1 MSDKNTV
8 LKSIRSSALIK
19 NPLLFEAI
27 GLCPVVAIATSFN
40 SALFL
45 AVVTAVEMVVC
56 EVLASLLLKNVRRYW
71 RVALYVLFGVGIIF
85 PITYIT
91 NRFFPQVSINLGV
104 YLPLMAVNSLIALHC
119 ERIAVKRTVK
129 DSLIDALSASI
140 SYGVV
145 AILTGIIREIIA
157 NGTIMGFEL
166 NTPIKFS
173 ALNMPFGAL
182 IILGFMAAVLKGFIG
197 KKYPEA
203 NPDKAFDSS
212 EIRRSLR
219 GSLRELMNDEFN
231 PYGEESETESAFIRV
246 KKEKAE
252 KEISANTKKAKE
264 PKPKKEKNKKE
275 KLPKEKKS
283 KIKIDETAPRH
294 TPRVENEGERTY
306 LDDFSDMLT
315 ELEDYKNRNEVSEN
329 TDGGDEE

>member
-1 MSDKNTV
+1 MSDKKAI
-8 LKSIRSSALIK
+8 LKNIRSSALIK

-27 GLCPVVAIATSFN
+27 GLCPVVAIATSLR

-45 AVVTAVEMVVC
+45 AVITAIEMVVC

-85 PITYIT
+85 PITYII
-91 NRFFPQVSINLGV
+91 NRFLPEVSINLGV

-119 ERIAVKRTVK
+119 ERIAVKRSVK

-145 AILTGIIREIIA
+145 TVLTGIIREVLA
-157 NGTIMGFEL
+157 NGTIAGIEL
-166 NTPIKFS
+166 NIPVKFPGL
-173 ALNMPFGAL
+173 AMPFGAL

-203 NPDKAFDSS
+203 NPDKAFDTS

-231 PYGEESETESAFIRV
+231 PYGEENDTDSAFIRI

-252 KEISANTKKAKE
+252 KIKE
-264 PKPKKEKNKKE
+264 PKKEKVKKE
-275 KLPKEKKS
+275 KPQKEKKS
-283 KIKIDETAPRH
+283 KIKVDETAPRR
-294 TPRVENEGERTY
+294 TPRTESEGERTY
-306 LDDFSDMLT
+306 LDDFSEMLT
-315 ELEDYKNRNEVSEN
+315 ELEDYKSRNEENEN
-329 TDGGDEE
+329 TDGGDGE

>member
-27 GLCPVVAIATSFN
+27 GLCPVVAIATSLR

-45 AVVTAVEMVVC
+45 AIITAIEMVVC

-91 NRFFPQVSINLGV
+91 NRFLPEISINLGV

-119 ERIAVKRTVK
+119 ERIAVKRSVK
-129 DSLIDALSASI
+129 ESLIDALSASI

-145 AILTGIIREIIA
+145 TILTGVIREILA
-157 NGTIMGFEL
+157 NGTIAGIEL
-166 NTPIKFS
+166 NMPVKFS
-173 ALNMPFGAL
+173 GLAMPFGAL
-182 IILGFMAAVLKGFIG
+182 IILGFMAAVLKGFIN

-203 NPDKAFDSS
+203 NPDKAFDTS
-212 EIRRSLR
+212 EIRRTLR

-231 PYGEESETESAFIRV
+231 PYGEETETESAFVRIKKEKTEKIKEPKKEKV
-246 KKEKAE
+246 KKEK
-252 KEISANTKKAKE
+252 
-264 PKPKKEKNKKE
+264 PK
-275 KLPKEKKS
+275 KEKKS
-283 KIKIDETAPRH
+283 KIKIDENVPRRAPH
-294 TPRVENEGERTY
+294 TENEGERTY
-306 LDDFSDMLT
+306 LDDFSDILT
-315 ELEDYKNRNEVSEN
+315 ELEDYKSRNEGAEN
-329 TDGGDEE
+329 TDGGDGE

>member
-1 MSDKNTV
+1 MSDKKAV

-27 GLCPVVAIATSFN
+27 GLCPVVAITTSLN

-91 NRFFPQVSINLGV
+91 NRFFTQISISLGV
-104 YLPLMAVNSLIALHC
+104 YLPLMVVNSLVALHC
-119 ERIAVKRTVK
+119 ERVAVKRSVK

-145 AILTGIIREIIA
+145 AVLVGIIREILA
-157 NGTIMGFEL
+157 NGTIMGIEL
-166 NTPIKFS
+166 NVPVKFP
-173 ALNMPFGAL
+173 ALAMPFGAL
-182 IILGFMAAVLKGFIG
+182 IILGFMAATLKGFIN

-203 NPDKAFDSS
+203 NPDKAFDTS

-219 GSLRELMNDEFN
+219 GSFRELMNDEFN
-231 PYGEESETESAFIRV
+231 PYGEENESESAFVRV

-252 KEISANTKKAKE
+252 KNKE
-264 PKPKKEKNKKE
+264 PKAEKPKKEKIKKE
-275 KLPKEKKS
+275 KPKKEKKS
-283 KIKIDETAPRH
+283 KIQTNENAPRRA
-294 TPRVENEGERTY
+294 PRTENEGERTY
-306 LDDFSDMLT
+306 LDDFSDMLS
-315 ELEDYKNRNEVSEN
+315 ELEDYKNRYEETEN
-329 TDGGDEE
+329 TDGGDGE

>member
-1 MSDKNTV
+1 MSDKKAV

-27 GLCPVVAIATSFN
+27 GLCPVVAIATSLN

-45 AVVTAVEMVVC
+45 ALITAVEMVVC

-91 NRFFPQVSINLGV
+91 SRFFPQMSINLGV
-104 YLPLMAVNSLIALHC
+104 YLPLMAINSLIALHC
-119 ERIAVKRTVK
+119 ERVAVKRSVK
-129 DSLIDALSASI
+129 DSLVDALSASI

-145 AILTGIIREIIA
+145 AVLVGIIREILA

-166 NTPIKFS
+166 NTPVKFS

-182 IILGFMAAVLKGFIG
+182 ILLGFMAAILKGFIG

-203 NPDKAFDSS
+203 NPDKAFDTS

-219 GSLRELMNDEFN
+219 GSLKELMNDEFN
-231 PYGEESETESAFIRV
+231 PYGEENESDSAFVRV

-252 KEISANTKKAKE
+252 KNKE
-264 PKPKKEKNKKE
+264 PKPEKPKKEKVKKE
-275 KLPKEKKS
+275 KPQKEKKS
-283 KIKIDETAPRH
+283 KIKVDEA
-294 TPRVENEGERTY
+294 TPRRASRTENEGERTY

-315 ELEDYKNRNEVSEN
+315 ELEDYKSRNEETEN
-329 TDGGDEE
+329 TDGGDGE

>member
-1 MSDKNTV
+1 MSDKKAIF
-8 LKSIRSSALIK
+8 KSIRSSALIK

-27 GLCPVVAIATSFN
+27 GLCPVMAIATSLN

-45 AVVTAVEMVVC
+45 ALVTAIEMVVC

-91 NRFFPQVSINLGV
+91 NRFLPQISINLGV

-119 ERIAVKRTVK
+119 ERVAVKRTVK

-145 AILTGIIREIIA
+145 AVLVGIIREILA

-166 NTPIKFS
+166 NTPVKFT

-182 IILGFMAAVLKGFIG
+182 ILLGFMAAILKGFIG

-203 NPDKAFDSS
+203 NPDKAFDTS
-212 EIRRSLR
+212 EIRRTLR
-219 GSLRELMNDEFN
+219 GSLKELMNDEFN
-231 PYGEESETESAFIRV
+231 PYGDENESDSALVHV

-252 KEISANTKKAKE
+252 KNKE
-264 PKPKKEKNKKE
+264 PKAEKPKKEKIKKE
-275 KLPKEKKS
+275 KPKKEKKP
-283 KIKIDETAPRH
+283 KIKVDDAPRRTPH
-294 TPRVENEGERTY
+294 TENEGERTY

-315 ELEDYKNRNEVSEN
+315 ELENYKSRNEKTEN
-329 TDGGDEE
+329 TDGGDGE

>member
-1 MSDKNTV
+1 MSDKKAV

-27 GLCPVVAIATSFN
+27 GLCPVVAIATSLN

-45 AVVTAVEMVVC
+45 ALITAVEMVVC

-91 NRFFPQVSINLGV
+91 SRFFPQMSINLGV
-104 YLPLMAVNSLIALHC
+104 YLPLMAINSLIALHC
-119 ERIAVKRTVK
+119 ERVAVKRSVK
-129 DSLIDALSASI
+129 DSLVDALSASI

-145 AILTGIIREIIA
+145 AVLVGIIREILA

-166 NTPIKFS
+166 NTPVKFS

-182 IILGFMAAVLKGFIG
+182 ILLGFMAAILKGFIG

-203 NPDKAFDSS
+203 NPDKAFDTS

-219 GSLRELMNDEFN
+219 GSLKELMNDEFN
-231 PYGEESETESAFIRV
+231 PYGEENESDSAFVRV

-252 KEISANTKKAKE
+252 KNKE
-264 PKPKKEKNKKE
+264 PKPEKPKKEKVKKE
-275 KLPKEKKS
+275 KPQKEKKS
-283 KIKIDETAPRH
+283 KIKVDEAAPRRASR
-294 TPRVENEGERTY
+294 TENEGERTY

-315 ELEDYKNRNEVSEN
+315 ELEDYKSRNEETEN
-329 TDGGDEE
+329 TDGGDGE

>member
-1 MSDKNTV
+1 MSDKKAV

-27 GLCPVVAIATSFN
+27 GLCPVVAIATSLN

-45 AVVTAVEMVVC
+45 ALITAVEMVVC

-91 NRFFPQVSINLGV
+91 SRFFPQMSINLGV

-119 ERIAVKRTVK
+119 ERVAVKRSVK
-129 DSLIDALSASI
+129 DSLVDALSASI

-145 AILTGIIREIIA
+145 AVLVGIIREILA

-166 NTPIKFS
+166 NTPVKFS

-182 IILGFMAAVLKGFIG
+182 ILLGFMAAILKGFIG

-203 NPDKAFDSS
+203 NPDKAFDTS

-219 GSLRELMNDEFN
+219 GSLKELMNDEFN
-231 PYGEESETESAFIRV
+231 PYGEENESDSAFVRV

-252 KEISANTKKAKE
+252 KNKE
-264 PKPKKEKNKKE
+264 PKPEKPKKEKVKKE
-275 KLPKEKKS
+275 KPQKEKKS
-283 KIKIDETAPRH
+283 KIKVDEAAPRRASR
-294 TPRVENEGERTY
+294 TENEGERTY

-315 ELEDYKNRNEVSEN
+315 ELEDYKSRNEETEN
-329 TDGGDEE
+329 TDGGDGE

>member
-1 MSDKNTV
+1 MSDKKAV
-8 LKSIRSSALIK
+8 FKSIRSSALIK

-27 GLCPVVAIATSFN
+27 GLCPVVAIATSLN

-91 NRFFPQVSINLGV
+91 NRFFPQMSINLGV

-119 ERIAVKRTVK
+119 ERVAVKRSVK

-145 AILTGIIREIIA
+145 AVLVGVIREILA
-157 NGTIMGFEL
+157 NGTIMGIEL
-166 NTPIKFS
+166 NMPVKFS
-173 ALNMPFGAL
+173 ALNMHFGAL
-182 IILGFMAAVLKGFIG
+182 ILLGFMAAMLKGFIG

-203 NPDKAFDSS
+203 NPDKAFDTS

-219 GSLRELMNDEFN
+219 GSLKELMNDEFN
-231 PYGEESETESAFIRV
+231 PYGEENESDSAFIRV

-252 KEISANTKKAKE
+252 KNKE
-264 PKPKKEKNKKE
+264 PKPEKPKKEKIKKE
-275 KLPKEKKS
+275 KPQKEKKS
-283 KIKIDETAPRH
+283 KIKVNETAPRRA
-294 TPRVENEGERTY
+294 PRAENEGERTY

-315 ELEDYKNRNEVSEN
+315 ELEDYKSRNEETEN
-329 TDGGDEE
+329 TDGGDAE

>member
-1 MSDKNTV
+1 MSDKKSV
-8 LKSIRSSALIK
+8 LKNIRSSALIK

-27 GLCPVVAIATSFN
+27 GLCPVVAIATSLN
-40 SALFL
+40 TALFL
-45 AVVTAVEMVVC
+45 AVLTAIEMVVC

-91 NRFFPQVSINLGV
+91 NRFFPQISINLGV

-119 ERIAVKRTVK
+119 ERVAVKRNVK

-145 AILTGIIREIIA
+145 AILVGVSREILA
-157 NGTIMGFEL
+157 NGTIMGIEL
-166 NTPIKFS
+166 NIPVKFP
-173 ALNMPFGAL
+173 ALAMPFGAL
-182 IILGFMAAVLKGFIG
+182 IILGFMAAILKGFIG

-203 NPDKAFDSS
+203 NPDKAFDTS

-219 GSLRELMNDEFN
+219 ASLRELMNDEFN
-231 PYGEESETESAFIRV
+231 PYGEENETDSAFVRV

-252 KEISANTKKAKE
+252 KNRK
-264 PKPKKEKNKKE
+264 PKPEKTKKEKPK
-275 KLPKEKKS
+275 KEKKS
-283 KIKIDETAPRH
+283 KIQANET
-294 TPRVENEGERTY
+294 TPRRTTRNENKGERTY
-306 LDDFSDMLT
+306 LDDFSDMLS
-315 ELEDYKNRNEVSEN
+315 ELEDYKSRNEETEN
-329 TDGGDEE
+329 TDGGDAE

>member
-1 MSDKNTV
+1 MSDKKAV

-27 GLCPVVAIATSFN
+27 GLCPVVAIATSLN

-45 AVVTAVEMVVC
+45 ALITAVEMVVC

-91 NRFFPQVSINLGV
+91 SRFFPQMSINLGV

-119 ERIAVKRTVK
+119 ERVAVKRSVK

-145 AILTGIIREIIA
+145 AVLVGIIREILA

-166 NTPIKFS
+166 NTPVKFS

-182 IILGFMAAVLKGFIG
+182 ILLGFMAAILKGFIG

-203 NPDKAFDSS
+203 NPDKAFDTS

-219 GSLRELMNDEFN
+219 GSLKELMNDEFN
-231 PYGEESETESAFIRV
+231 PYGEENESDSAFVRV

-252 KEISANTKKAKE
+252 KNKE
-264 PKPKKEKNKKE
+264 PKPEKPKKEKVKKE
-275 KLPKEKKS
+275 KPQKEKKS
-283 KIKIDETAPRH
+283 KIKVDEAAPRRASR
-294 TPRVENEGERTY
+294 TENDGERTY

-315 ELEDYKNRNEVSEN
+315 ELEDYKSRNEETEN
-329 TDGGDEE
+329 TDGGDGE

>member
-1 MSDKNTV
+1 MSDKKAV
-8 LKSIRSSALIK
+8 LKNIRSSALIK

-27 GLCPVVAIATSFN
+27 GLCPVVAIATSLN

-91 NRFFPQVSINLGV
+91 NRFLPQISINLGV

-119 ERIAVKRTVK
+119 ERVAVKRNVK

-145 AILTGIIREIIA
+145 AVLVGIIREILA

-166 NTPIKFS
+166 NTPVKFS

-182 IILGFMAAVLKGFIG
+182 IILGFMAAILKGFIG

-203 NPDKAFDSS
+203 NPDKAFDTS

-219 GSLRELMNDEFN
+219 GSFRELMNDEFN
-231 PYGEESETESAFIRV
+231 PYGEENESDSAFIRV
-246 KKEKAE
+246 KKVKAE
-252 KEISANTKKAKE
+252 KNKE
-264 PKPKKEKNKKE
+264 PKPEKPKKEKIK
-275 KLPKEKKS
+275 KEKKS
-283 KIKIDETAPRH
+283 KIQTNESAPRRA
-294 TPRVENEGERTY
+294 PRTENISERTY

-315 ELEDYKNRNEVSEN
+315 ELEDYKSRYEETEK
-329 TDGGDEE
+329 TDGGDAE

>member
-1 MSDKNTV
+1 MSDNKTV
-8 LKSIRSSALIK
+8 LKNIRSSALIK

-27 GLCPVVAIATSFN
+27 GLCPVVAIATSLK

-45 AVVTAVEMVVC
+45 AIITAVEMVVC

-91 NRFFPQVSINLGV
+91 NRFLPELSINLGV

-119 ERIAVKRTVK
+119 ERIAVKRSVK
-129 DSLIDALSASI
+129 DSLIDALSSSI

-145 AILTGIIREIIA
+145 TVLTGVIREILA
-157 NGTIMGFEL
+157 NGTIADIKL
-166 NTPIKFS
+166 NIPVKFA
-173 ALNMPFGAL
+173 ALGMPFGAL
-182 IILGFMAAVLKGFIG
+182 IILGFMAAVLKGFTN

-203 NPDKAFDSS
+203 NPDKAFDTS

-231 PYGEESETESAFIRV
+231 PYGEENDADSVITRIKKEKTRENKSEKV
-246 KKEKAE
+246 KKEKV
-252 KEISANTKKAKE
+252 
-264 PKPKKEKNKKE
+264 KKEK
-275 KLPKEKKS
+275 
-283 KIKIDETAPRH
+283 KIKIKVDEAPRRA
-294 TPRVENEGERTY
+294 PRTENESMRTY

-315 ELEDYKNRNEVSEN
+315 ELEDYKSRNESTEN
-329 TDGGDEE
+329 IDGGDGE